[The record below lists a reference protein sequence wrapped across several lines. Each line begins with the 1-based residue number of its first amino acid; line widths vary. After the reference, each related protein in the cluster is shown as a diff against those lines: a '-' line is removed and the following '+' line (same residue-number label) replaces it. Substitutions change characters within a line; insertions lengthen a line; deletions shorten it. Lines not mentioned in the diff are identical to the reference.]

1 MQLNED
7 SKRSQSSIATTMTI
21 DNGLR
26 NGAQTS
32 AMLKVRT
39 RMPELEPTNLFAVR
53 GLVVVV
59 TGGGT
64 GEPLL

>member
-1 MQLNED
+1 
-7 SKRSQSSIATTMTI
+7 MTI